1 MNKLFTALLLFF
13 GSLGLMA
20 QDDDIYKYEV
30 DLNEVIADQVK
41 ISLQVPSSV
50 PKDEVTFYF
59 PRIIPGTYEIHDY
72 GQFINNLE
80 AFDSRGKKLKVNR
93 IDKNTWKIKKA
104 KRLEKITYLV
114 EDIWDA
120 KLKAP
125 LFEPACTNFEAGK
138 VFFINNNG
146 LFGFFEDK
154 EKLKF
159 ELTFNR
165 PNDFYASTSL
175 RRTGGDFDTDVFRA
189 SDYGDLVDAPILYSN
204 PDTVNFK
211 LGYGDIQISVYS
223 PNKKATAKD
232 IADKIRPM
240 LEAQNKYLG
249 NMLPVDRYHFLIY
262 LSPNGYPSGSIGA
275 LEHPRSSMFCLA
287 EEKVDRI
294 GELVVNIA
302 SHEFFH
308 IVTPL
313 YIQSE
318 EIYNFNYMNPKM
330 SKHLWL
336 YEGVV
341 EYMAHHMQCQYGL
354 KTQEEFMDKL
364 CEKVQTSTRYK
375 AGIPLAEMS
384 KKCLEKGFNSQ
395 YNNIYYKGALTAMCF
410 DLELIRLSE
419 GQYDLTMLLRDLS
432 AYYGQDNPFQ
442 DVELY
447 DKIIEITGF
456 PQLQKFF
463 DKYVE
468 GTEMLDYNKFLEPY
482 GVEYFKEAPVLEMSP
497 LGGLENG
504 ALRTDTLGRF
514 YMAKAEKLDEFGSKY
529 MGLKNGDVILSWND
543 KSFTPKTASAIL
555 FTYMQGLKVGDPLEI
570 RILRP
575 DGEGNYKEM
584 TLETEIAKIKMMKKH
599 VFKIKEKMTE
609 EQEKRFKRWLEPQ
622 IR

>member
-1 MNKLFTALLLFF
+1 
-13 GSLGLMA
+13 MA

-41 ISLQVPSSV
+41 VSLEVPSSV
-50 PKDEVTFYF
+50 PEDEVTFYF

-80 AFDSRGKKLKVNR
+80 AFDSKGKKLKVNR

-104 KRLEKITYLV
+104 RRLEKITYLV

-120 KLKAP
+120 KLKEP
-125 LFEPACTNFEAGK
+125 LFEPACTNFDAGK

-146 LFGFFEDK
+146 LFGFFENK

-232 IADKIRPM
+232 IAEKIRPM

-318 EIYNFNYMNPKM
+318 EIYNFNYIDPKM

-341 EYMAHHMQCQYGL
+341 EYMAHHMQCRYGL
-354 KTQEEFMDKL
+354 KTHEEFMDKL

-384 KKCLEKGFNSQ
+384 KKCLDKEFNSQ
-395 YNNIYYKGALTAMCF
+395 YNNIYYKGALTAMCL

-447 DKIIEITGF
+447 EKIIEITGF

-468 GTEMLDYNKFLEPY
+468 GIEMLDYNKFLAPY
-482 GVEYFKEAPVLEMSP
+482 GVAYFKEADVLEMSP

-555 FTYMQGLKVGDPLEI
+555 FAYMQGLKVGDPLVI

-575 DGEGNYKEM
+575 DEEGNYKEM
-584 TLETEIAKIKMMKKH
+584 SLETEITKINMKKKH
-599 VFKIKEKMTE
+599 VFKIKKTMTE
-609 EQEKRFKRWLEPQ
+609 EQETRFKRWLEPQ